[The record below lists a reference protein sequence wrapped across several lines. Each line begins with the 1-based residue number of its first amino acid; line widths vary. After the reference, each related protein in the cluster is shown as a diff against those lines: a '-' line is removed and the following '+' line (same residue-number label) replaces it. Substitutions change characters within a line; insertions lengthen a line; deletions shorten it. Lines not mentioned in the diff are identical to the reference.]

1 MLEKDIRLLNKVIKK
16 GENGQ
21 IAYSDDEL
29 ILLKKKRRQLKDWK
43 RLAQISQNNGFGQYI
58 NNNDQNDDD

>member
-1 MLEKDIRLLNKVIKK
+1 MLKKDIRLLNQVIKK

-21 IAYSDDEL
+21 VAYSDDEL

-43 RLAQISQNNGFGQYI
+43 RSAQISQNNGFGQYI
-58 NNNDQNDDD
+58 NDDQNDDD

>member
-1 MLEKDIRLLNKVIKK
+1 MLKKDIRLLNQVIKK

-21 IAYSDDEL
+21 VAYSDDEL

-43 RLAQISQNNGFGQYI
+43 RSAQISQNNGFGQYI
-58 NNNDQNDDD
+58 NYDENDD

>member
-21 IAYSDDEL
+21 VAYSDDEL

>member
-21 IAYSDDEL
+21 VAYSDDEL
-29 ILLKKKRRQLKDWK
+29 KLLKKKRRQLKDWK
-43 RLAQISQNNGFGQYI
+43 RSAQISQNNGFGQYI
-58 NNNDQNDDD
+58 NNDQNDDD